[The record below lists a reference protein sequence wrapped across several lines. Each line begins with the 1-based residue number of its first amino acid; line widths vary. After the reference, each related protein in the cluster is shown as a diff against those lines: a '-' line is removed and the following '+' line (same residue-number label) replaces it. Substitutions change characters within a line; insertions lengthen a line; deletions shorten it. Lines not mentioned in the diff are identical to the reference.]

1 MRNLKRDVFL
11 KTASLEFD
19 KNYIEYFDRHDQNEL
34 DKKLNDATIKAND
47 EKMNED
53 GEELTEKEK
62 DVVKIKAKLRFMT
75 EGFFGP

>member
-1 MRNLKRDVFL
+1 
-11 KTASLEFD
+11 
-19 KNYIEYFDRHDQNEL
+19 
-34 DKKLNDATIKAND
+34 
-47 EKMNED
+47 MNED